1 MARIRAI
8 VTRCRRCQADSTHL
22 RTRGGWQVRIT
33 VLPDE
38 KHYATS
44 PCAQCGEWHFR
55 ALDIDEIRMMRD
67 RYGVLVED
75 LLLINPG
82 LERDTMPDPTAD
94 ELCHMFWIAYEATPE
109 TRQAVIQSA
118 VDKILGRPEHP
129 AAGA

>member
-8 VTRCRRCQADSTHL
+8 VTRCPHCRTDSTHL

-55 ALDIDEIRMMRD
+55 ALDIDEISMMRD

-75 LLLINPG
+75 LSLIEPG

-94 ELCHMFWIAYEATPE
+94 ELCHMFWIAYEASP
-109 TRQAVIQSA
+109 RF
-118 VDKILGRPEHP
+118 GRL
-129 AAGA
+129 

>member
-1 MARIRAI
+1 
-8 VTRCRRCQADSTHL
+8 
-22 RTRGGWQVRIT
+22 
-33 VLPDE
+33 
-38 KHYATS
+38 
-44 PCAQCGEWHFR
+44 
-55 ALDIDEIRMMRD
+55 MMRD

-75 LLLINPG
+75 LSLINPG

-129 AAGA
+129 AGGA

>member
-1 MARIRAI
+1 MARI
-8 VTRCRRCQADSTHL
+8 VTRCPRCQADSTHL

-67 RYGVLVED
+67 RCGVLVED
-75 LLLINPG
+75 LSLINPG
-82 LERDTMPDPTAD
+82 LERDTMPDPTAVPQ
-94 ELCHMFWIAYEATPE
+94 ELKLQRFREVRDRIAARLPE
-109 TRQAVIQSA
+109 LDGEFRITADA
-118 VDKILGRPEHP
+118 
-129 AAGA
+129 